1 MLYEHST
8 LSMRALEIPKELIQK
23 DFGDVREVKMLTGE
37 VACDA
42 DSECKSLLVVEKGSL
57 KVYRRSADGRTFTLY
72 RISAGECCCLT
83 VACILNGT
91 KFPAVA
97 EAENDV
103 VAYVISAQHL
113 RKWLRED
120 QEWQSYI
127 FTQLTQKIT
136 QFTSLTDNL
145 VFHSMNS
152 RIANLLCNS
161 SGDRLFINTTHQCLA
176 NEVGTSREVVSRSLG
191 LLETAGY
198 IKLTR
203 GQVEIV
209 DFDALHSYSVLH

>member
-1 MLYEHST
+1 
-8 LSMRALEIPKELIQK
+8 MRALEIPKELIQK
-23 DFGDVREVKMLTGE
+23 DFGDVREIKILTGE

-42 DSECKSLLVVEKGSL
+42 DTVCNSLLVVEKGSL
-57 KVYRRSADGRTFTLY
+57 KVYRRSSDGRAFTLY
-72 RISAGECCCLT
+72 RISPGECCCLT
-83 VACILNGT
+83 IACILNGT

-97 EAENDV
+97 EAEADV

-120 QEWQSYI
+120 HNWQSYI

-145 VFHSMNS
+145 VFHSMDS
-152 RIANLLCNS
+152 RIASMLCNTC
-161 SGDRLFINTTHQCLA
+161 GVKHVINTTHQCLA

-191 LLETAGY
+191 HLEAEGY
-198 IKLTR
+198 IKLKR

-209 DFDALHSYSVLH
+209 DYDALLSYSVLH

>member
-1 MLYEHST
+1 
-8 LSMRALEIPKELIQK
+8 MRALEIPKELIQK
-23 DFGDVREVKMLTGE
+23 DFGDVREIKMLTGE

-42 DSECKSLLVVEKGSL
+42 DTECSSLLVVEKGSL
-57 KVYRRSADGRTFTLY
+57 KVFRRSSDGRTFTLY
-72 RISAGECCCLT
+72 RISPGECCCLT

-91 KFPAVA
+91 KFPAVV
-97 EAENDV
+97 EAEGDV

-113 RKWLRED
+113 RKWLKED

-145 VFHSMNS
+145 VFHSMDS
-152 RIANLLCNS
+152 RIASLLCNS
-161 SGDRLFINTTHQCLA
+161 SGGQYFINTTHQCLA

-191 LLETAGY
+191 HLETEGY

-209 DFDALHSYSVLH
+209 DFKALQSYSVLH